1 MKEQASSLTETAQ
14 PTGLTPI
21 PKRRVPEEV
30 ARQIQHLIA
39 SQRLRT
45 GDKLATEREL
55 SETLEVSRGAVREG
69 IKLLAALDIVE
80 VRQGAGTY
88 VKKDQ
93 SLVLLNASHLGSEE
107 RRHMLKQAHLTRKI
121 IDCAVAELAA
131 QAISDEFLEQIRC
144 YLVEAD
150 SEPNRTRLSCSID
163 LTFESMLGEATGN
176 AYLQAVQREAHRY
189 FKAAWDSTGFIPRP
203 APERSEHHWEIFRE
217 IEARN
222 SISARAKMEK
232 HLGLSTIEDGEVDS

>member
-1 MKEQASSLTETAQ
+1 MNEQAPSMTDATQE
-14 PTGLTPI
+14 TGLTPI
-21 PKRRVPEEV
+21 PKRRVPDEV

-39 SQRLRT
+39 SRRLKT

-55 SETLEVSRGAVREG
+55 SATLDVSRGAVREG

-93 SLVLLNASHLGSEE
+93 SLVLMDASHLGSEE
-107 RRHMLKQAHLTRKI
+107 RREMLVQAHVTRKI

-131 QAISDEFLEQIRC
+131 KVISEESLEKVRL
-144 YLVEAD
+144 YLQEAD
-150 SEPNRTRLSCSID
+150 SEPNLTRLACSID
-163 LTFESMLGEATGN
+163 LTFESMLGAATGN
-176 AYLQAVQREAHRY
+176 PYLQAVQKEAHRY
-189 FKAAWDSTGFIPRP
+189 FKAAWDSTGYMPRP
-203 APERSEHHWEIFRE
+203 AHERSDHHWDIFRE

-222 SISARAKMEK
+222 PERASAMMEM
-232 HLGLSTIEDGEVDS
+232 HLGLHTIEQSQPDA